1 MRVDQRLR
9 YRLIEI
15 IALWE
20 GRLTTNHLCQAFDI
34 GRQQASKD
42 INAYIR
48 ESSGASLEYDRSL
61 KGYKP
66 EKGFM
71 PRFCKGHVDEYL
83 QLLDRHDDLGDMLSL
98 TSLQPDATHYMDAP
112 SRYVSPQVVR
122 TLIQAARQG
131 LTVEGHYE
139 SLSAAPPQD
148 DPGRLLAPHTLV
160 YNGFR
165 WHVRAWCEKNREFRD
180 FVMSRFRGEL
190 SFEQR
195 PAGCTKEEDTAW
207 NRQVEVKL
215 IPNPR
220 LEERQR
226 RIIARDYGMDPDT
239 LCRSERVREA
249 LLPYY
254 LKRWDVSEPYNDAMP
269 AEHQHLVLNSLSES
283 S

>member
-42 INAYIR
+42 INTYIR

-66 EKGFM
+66 AKGFM

-165 WHVRAWCEKNREFRD
+165 WHVRAWCEKNQQFRD
-180 FVMSRFRGEL
+180 FVISRFRGEL
-190 SFEQR
+190 SLEQR
-195 PAGCTKEEDTAW
+195 PSGRRKEEDTIW
-207 NRQVEVKL
+207 NRQIDVEL

-239 LCRSERVREA
+239 LSRSEQVSEA

-254 LKRWDVSEPYNDAMP
+254 LKRWDVSEPYNNTMP
-269 AEHQHLVLNSLSES
+269 AEHQHLVLGSISES